1 MKFTVGQKLTG
12 LAAITTL
19 GILVLVGFN
28 RNAVMNVFDK
38 ASYSTVNT
46 VPSLIIID
54 TMKENFLSTQ
64 ITLSQHILNT
74 DPVRMAEIENDMK
87 REMALVDKSIKDYE
101 KVVSDEK
108 DRSLLKEEQD
118 LWAKYKLALAQIIS
132 MSQKNMNNEARDG
145 FEKELN
151 LAKQIKE
158 VLDQHINHN
167 MELGLTGSKTAE
179 EVKGAAETNSIIISL
194 ITLMVL
200 IGAILLLLRD
210 LKKALGGEPSDANA
224 VASKIASGNLT
235 IKVAVQAGDTD
246 SLMYSLS
253 QMVLR
258 LQDVIGEVRSS
269 ADGVA
274 AASEELSASAQELSS
289 IASQQS
295 VAVEKTSSSV
305 EEISATVSQ
314 NSENAR
320 VTDEI
325 ASRSSK
331 DAEDGGVAVKETVA
345 AMRQIADKIGI
356 IDDIAYQ
363 TNLLALNA
371 AIEAAR
377 AGEHGKGFA
386 VVAAEV
392 RKLAERSRVAAQEI
406 GAVAGTSVELAERAG
421 KLLDEMVPASKK
433 TADLVQEISAASR
446 EQTLGL
452 GHIGMAVQEVSSA
465 THASSSASEQL
476 AKTAHELSAQASQLQ
491 SLVNYFQ
498 IPMSLVQG
506 NVQKQHQKENT
517 TWRVNENSS
526 FSTPNSEPKRI
537 QSSNKKTLDDDASS
551 FESF

>member
-12 LAAITTL
+12 LAAISTVAII
-19 GILVLVGFN
+19 ILVGTN
-28 RNAVMNVFDK
+28 RTSTIEVFDK

-46 VPSLIIID
+46 VPSLIVID
-54 TMKENFLSTQ
+54 AFKEAFLSIQ
-64 ITLSQHILNT
+64 INLGQHILNT
-74 DPVRMAEIENDMK
+74 DPSKMATIENDIK
-87 REMALVDKSIKDYE
+87 SNVALVDKSIKDYE
-101 KVVSDEK
+101 PLTSDDK
-108 DRSLLKEEQD
+108 DRSILKEEQD
-118 LWAKYKLALAQIIS
+118 LWAKYKLGLEEIVTL
-132 MSQKNMNNEARDG
+132 SQKNMNDEARDR
-145 FEKELN
+145 FEKENALS
-151 LAKQIKE
+151 KQMKE
-158 VLDQHINHN
+158 VLDQHNN
-167 MELGLTGSKTAE
+167 YNVELGTKGSKTALD
-179 EVKGAAETNSIIISL
+179 VKASAETNSLIISL
-194 ITLMVL
+194 VAFL
-200 IGAILLLLRD
+200 ILVGAIILLMRD

-224 VASKIASGNLT
+224 IASKIAAGNLT
-235 IKVAVQAGDTD
+235 IKVPVQTGDTD
-246 SLMYSLS
+246 SLMYSLG

-325 ASRSSK
+325 ASRSSR
-331 DAEDGGVAVKETVA
+331 DAEDGGVAVKETVS

-498 IPMSLVQG
+498 IPMTMVQG

-517 TWRVNENSS
+517 TWRVNDGSS
-526 FSTPNSEPKRI
+526 FNGSNNELKRI
-537 QSSNKKTLDDDASS
+537 QGSNKKTLDDDASS